1 MFCPESLGD
10 TEMETTWQTPKPAG
24 PRGGGV
30 RGGAGGLSPTRGSPW
45 GRSRKP
51 GSPREA
57 QSRAQRPPHGMRLS
71 GAAGRADPSPPRARG
86 SGPTEDAG
94 RGRRETLGP
103 EQESAGCGAAAR
115 GDEGQAAAGCAVS
128 EPGTRCLSLG
138 RAAGPGGPE
147 GQRPCTETGLGGGGR
162 ADPFPG
168 PAL

>member
-24 PRGGGV
+24 PRG
-30 RGGAGGLSPTRGSPW
+30 RGGGGGGLSPTRGSPW